1 MSIVGDEMGQ
11 GKGLV
16 SVVGGRL
23 LSTNYGGR
31 VGRNKEVAS
40 EQGPDGA
47 RK

>member
-1 MSIVGDEMGQ
+1 MEGEIGQ

-31 VGRNKEVAS
+31 VGHSKEVAS
-40 EQGPDGA
+40 EQGPDGV